1 MAEQEEKYFTLD
13 IPQRE
18 GRDGY
23 IGTIFSLYLRL
34 GGVIADGNFRDSDIR
49 VYYMTKFLISLIP
62 GEKNRIA
69 IRDAMKKE
77 IDGALKSITNNDE
90 KGRKRNEICLDYIGR
105 VHDFVD
111 KHVGVSTENKIGFC
125 VRPQQ

>member
-1 MAEQEEKYFTLD
+1 MAEQDEKYFTLD

-34 GGVIADGNFRDSDIR
+34 GGVIADSNFRDSDIR

-62 GEKNRIA
+62 GEKNRKA
-69 IRDAMKKE
+69 IRDELKKD
-77 IDGALKSITNNDE
+77 IDEALKGISNNDE
-90 KGRKRNEICLDYIGR
+90 RGRKRNEVCLDYIGR
-105 VHDFVD
+105 VHDFMD

-125 VRPQQ
+125 VRPQ

>member
-1 MAEQEEKYFTLD
+1 MAEQDEKYFTLD

-62 GEKNRIA
+62 GEKNRKA
-69 IRDAMKKE
+69 IRDDLKKE
-77 IDGALKSITNNDE
+77 IDEALKSITNNDE
-90 KGRKRNEICLDYIGR
+90 KGRKRNEICLDYIGK
-105 VHDFVD
+105 VHDFMD